1 MTTFSLSVELR
12 EEIDPEL
19 SIEDIMGY
27 IKTRLEVQKVLWVTN
42 IVRDY

>member
-1 MTTFSLSVELR
+1 MTNFSISIELR
-12 EEIDPEL
+12 EDIDPEL

-27 IKTRLEVQKVLWVTN
+27 IKSRLEVQKVLYVTN